1 MDHTP
6 YQGSDQYLWDVQNR
20 RRLGRYLTETVS
32 GFIAGYLPRGAGRV
46 LDIACGTGKLSQLI
60 DSHGYERVSLE
71 YDFEPLR
78 WFCARDAQAL
88 LVNADAQALP
98 FANQCFDHV
107 IAVEMIDYVP
117 DHARFY
123 AEILRVLKP
132 GGRLMMTYTN
142 RRSIK
147 GLVYGSYLRLAGRQ
161 RIRRYYEQNLDESIA
176 ELVAGG
182 FAVLARHGY
191 NWNLLPRDADN
202 VLVDICVGLEK
213 LCGLQ
218 FLPNLSPLVFVAAQK
233 PQA

>member
-6 YQGSDQYLWDVQNR
+6 YQGSDGYLWDVQNR
-20 RRLGRYLTETVS
+20 RRLGRYLTDTVS
-32 GFIAGYLPRGAGRV
+32 RFIDAYLPQGNGCV

-60 DSHGYERVSLE
+60 DSHGYQRVSLE

-78 WFCARDAQAL
+78 WFRRRDADAL

-98 FANQCFDHV
+98 FAAHSFDHV

-123 AEILRVLKP
+123 AEMLRVLKP

-142 RRSIK
+142 KRSIK
-147 GLVYGSYLRLAGRQ
+147 GLVYASYLRAVGRP
-161 RIRRYYEQNLDESIA
+161 RIRQYYQHTLDASLA
-176 ELVAGG
+176 RMRAGG
-182 FAVLARHGY
+182 FTVLGQHGY

-202 VLVDICVGLEK
+202 LLVDVCAGLEK
-213 LCGLQ
+213 ALGLER
-218 FLPNLSPLVFVAAQK
+218 LPAWSPLVFVVGEK
-233 PQA
+233 PRA